1 MIRSISVNLVQTE
14 FDYNKYVSESYR
26 EQYPYEVS
34 KDSLPWIVITA
45 VKGDEGIPEQNKL
58 TLSPEPDFSA
68 IVDSEAIKKSADG
81 KSLELNWSGSTRFML
96 AVNTEVYP
104 EGGFDGNAD
113 VSLYVGDSLEA
124 ATERLDAKL
133 VELTV
138 DQCQEIIDLYYRQQ
152 GKPTEA
158 KLLDTLVKKVYGV
171 KIENNADAAA
181 MKAAD
186 VEEVPE
192 TIADEP
198 EAESADEPETA
209 STAEESVGGESI
221 E

>member
-1 MIRSISVNLVQTE
+1 MVQTE

-34 KDSLPWIVITA
+34 KDSFPWIVITA

-113 VSLYVGDSLEA
+113 VSLYVGESLEA

-133 VELTV
+133 EELTV

-158 KLLDTLVKKVYGV
+158 KLLDTLVKKVYGI

-181 MKAAD
+181 MKA
-186 VEEVPE
+186 EVPE

-198 EAESADEPETA
+198 ESESADEPEAA
-209 STAEESVGGESI
+209 STGEESAGN
-221 E
+221 

>member
-45 VKGDEGIPEQNKL
+45 DKGDEGIPEQNKL
-58 TLSPEPDFSA
+58 TISPEPDFFA
-68 IVDSEAIKKSADG
+68 IVDSENIKKSADG

-96 AVNTEVYP
+96 AVTEIYP
-104 EGGFDGNAD
+104 DGGFDGNAD
-113 VSLYVGDSLEA
+113 VSLYVGESLEA

-171 KIENNADAAA
+171 KIADNADAAA
-181 MKAAD
+181 MKA
-186 VEEVPE
+186 EVPE
-192 TIADEP
+192 AIADEP
-198 EAESADEPETA
+198 EVESADEEG
-209 STAEESVGGESI
+209 AEN
-221 E
+221 

>member
-1 MIRSISVNLVQTE
+1 MVQTE

-45 VKGDEGIPEQNKL
+45 DKGDDGIPEQNKL
-58 TLSPEPDFSA
+58 TLSPEPNFSA
-68 IVDSEAIKKSADG
+68 IVNSENIKKSADG
-81 KSLELNWSGSTRFML
+81 KSLELNWSGNTRFML
-96 AVNTEVYP
+96 EVNKEVYP

-113 VSLYVGDSLEA
+113 VSLYIGESLEA

-133 VELTV
+133 VGLTI

-158 KLLDTLVKKVYGV
+158 MLLETLAKKVYGV
-171 KIENNADAAA
+171 KIADNADEAA
-181 MKAAD
+181 MKSAD
-186 VEEVPE
+186 VGEVPE
-192 TIADEP
+192 AIADEP
-198 EAESADEPETA
+198 ETE
-209 STAEESVGGESI
+209 STAEESTGSESI

>member
-1 MIRSISVNLVQTE
+1 MIRSISVHLVQTE

-34 KDSLPWIVITA
+34 KASLPWIVIIA
-45 VKGDEGIPEQNKL
+45 DKGDDGIPEQNKL

-81 KSLELNWSGSTRFML
+81 KSLELNWNGYTRFYL
-96 AVNTEVYP
+96 EVNREVYP
-104 EGGFDGNAD
+104 EGGFDRNAD
-113 VSLYVGDSLEA
+113 VTLYVGDSLEA

-133 VELTV
+133 VELTI
-138 DQCQEIIDLYYRQQ
+138 DQCQEIIDLYYRRQ

-158 KLLDTLVKKVYGV
+158 MLLETLAKKVYGV
-171 KIENNADAAA
+171 KIADNADAAA
-181 MKAAD
+181 MKSAD
-186 VEEVPE
+186 VGEVPE
-192 TIADEP
+192 AIADEP
-198 EAESADEPETA
+198 ETE
-209 STAEESVGGESI
+209 STAEESTGSESI

>member
-1 MIRSISVNLVQTE
+1 MIRSISVHLVQTE
-14 FDYNKYVSESYR
+14 FYYNKYVSESYR

-34 KDSLPWIVITA
+34 KGSLSWIVIIA
-45 VKGDEGIPEQNKL
+45 DKGDDGIPEQNKL

-81 KSLELNWSGSTRFML
+81 KSLELNWNGYTRFYL
-96 AVNTEVYP
+96 EVNREVYP

-113 VSLYVGDSLEA
+113 VSLYIGESLEA

-133 VELTV
+133 VDLTI

-158 KLLDTLVKKVYGV
+158 
-171 KIENNADAAA
+171 
-181 MKAAD
+181 
-186 VEEVPE
+186 
-192 TIADEP
+192 IADEP
-198 EAESADEPETA
+198 ETE
-209 STAEESVGGESI
+209 STAEESTGSESI

>member
-1 MIRSISVNLVQTE
+1 MIRRISVNLVQTE

-68 IVDSEAIKKSADG
+68 IVDSENIKKSADG
-81 KSLELNWSGSTRFML
+81 KSLELNWSGSTHFML

-113 VSLYVGDSLEA
+113 VSLYVGESLEA

-192 TIADEP
+192 AIADEP
-198 EAESADEPETA
+198 EPESTDEPETA
-209 STAEESVGGESI
+209 STAEESAGSESI